1 MNNNLFIKYAKPLT
15 EEEKARLVVFYEDAK
30 TLVRLK
36 VKKAECPLELLF
48 IAEDVAIA
56 KYNRIGSEGI
66 SQESVDVVSTT
77 YYNIQ
82 GIEVMNPEQNG
93 VYVVRNAHRSGRVT
107 TGKVFFN
114 K

>member
-77 YYNIQ
+77 YMEDLAPYQ
-82 GIEVMNPEQNG
+82 EVLQSYINSS
-93 VYVVRNAHRSGRVT
+93 SGRLVAL
-107 TGKVFFN
+107 
-114 K
+114 

>member
-36 VKKAECPLELLF
+36 VKKAEGPLELLF

-77 YYNIQ
+77 YTEDLLAPYQ
-82 GIEVMNPEQNG
+82 EVLQSYINSS
-93 VYVVRNAHRSGRVT
+93 SGRLVA
-107 TGKVFFN
+107 F
-114 K
+114 

>member
-48 IAEDVAIA
+48 IAD
-56 KYNRIGSEGI
+56 
-66 SQESVDVVSTT
+66 
-77 YYNIQ
+77 
-82 GIEVMNPEQNG
+82 
-93 VYVVRNAHRSGRVT
+93 
-107 TGKVFFN
+107 
-114 K
+114 

>member
-36 VKKAECPLELLF
+36 VKKPECPLELLF

-77 YYNIQ
+77 YTEDLLAPYQ
-82 GIEVMNPEQNG
+82 EVSQS
-93 VYVVRNAHRSGRVT
+93 YINASSGRLVA
-107 TGKVFFN
+107 F
-114 K
+114 